1 MSPYEINLIFDVA
14 GGIATNLPFI
24 HQIHT
29 GFKKGTIMLE
39 YLRRHKIVGQSF
51 QQWAK
56 DHGGSKLRM
65 GSYILKRLET
75 VNKRPIFTK
84 DLT

>member
-1 MSPYEINLIFDVA
+1 MNSYDRNLIFDVA
-14 GGIATNLPFI
+14 GGVAENLPFI
-24 HQIHT
+24 HQIHA
-29 GFKKGTIMLE
+29 GFKRGTQMLE
-39 YLRRHKIVGQSF
+39 YLRRNRIIGKSF

-65 GSYILKRLET
+65 GSYILKRIES
-75 VNKRPIFTK
+75 VDKRPIFTK